1 MWEINTYSVIG
12 GLFIDERMKKK
23 FPGMYAITVLMPYI
37 NPSFARR
44 DHLEASGNFATSCV

>member
-1 MWEINTYSVIG
+1 MWEVNTCSVIG